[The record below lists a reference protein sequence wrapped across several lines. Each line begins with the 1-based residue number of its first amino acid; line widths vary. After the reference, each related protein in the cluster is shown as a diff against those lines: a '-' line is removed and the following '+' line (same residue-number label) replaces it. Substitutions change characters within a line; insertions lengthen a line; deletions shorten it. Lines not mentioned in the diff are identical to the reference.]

1 MATHRIVIVAGAI
14 VAALALI
21 FLAPGAF
28 EKADQVT
35 VPPIELRPDRPGGT
49 ATPAPPGTQDG
60 GDR

>member
-14 VAALALI
+14 VAALALL
-21 FLAPGAF
+21 FLAPRAF

-35 VPPIELRPDRPGGT
+35 VPPIELRPDR
-49 ATPAPPGTQDG
+49 ATPAPGSQDG